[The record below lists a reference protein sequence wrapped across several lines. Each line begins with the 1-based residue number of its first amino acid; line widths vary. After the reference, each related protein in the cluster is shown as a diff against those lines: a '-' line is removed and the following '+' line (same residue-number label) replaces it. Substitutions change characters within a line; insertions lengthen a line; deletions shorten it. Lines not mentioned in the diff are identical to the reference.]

1 LLAAWRPAWIDL
13 LFEPAYERMHGP
25 RRHVQRVE
33 PRRPRRKDQ
42 LAARIPRQ
50 RRSVCSESTE
60 Q

>member
-1 LLAAWRPAWIDL
+1 
-13 LFEPAYERMHGP
+13 MHGP